1 MPSKNNKNPGKPKEI
16 LQPTLESE
24 AAPAHADSL
33 ELPSNP
39 IAAKAEFEPIV
50 YYCKICN
57 SNYQFQSEKDKD
69 GKWPPIKVI
78 SFRNHEVTI
87 ANAEDDAL
95 LRGHAMYELEF
106 WPTSAPVPVEATGYI
121 SGRQNSGSIKV

>member
-1 MPSKNNKNPGKPKEI
+1 MPSKNNKNPGKPKET
-16 LQPTLESE
+16 LQPAVESE
-24 AAPAHADSL
+24 VAPPPADSL
-33 ELPSNP
+33 ELPSNH
-39 IAAKAEFEPIV
+39 FEPIV

-57 SNYQFQSEKDKD
+57 SNYQFQAEKDKD

-106 WPTSAPVPVEATGYI
+106 WPTSAPLPVQATAYI
-121 SGRQNSGSIKV
+121 SGRQNSGNIKV